1 MAADKEEVRSRTDIV
16 DLIGAHVQLKRRGRN
31 WLGLC
36 PFHQEKTPSFH
47 VDPVTQ
53 SFKCFGCGV
62 GGDAFS
68 FVQRMENMSFIE
80 AAERLAA
87 RAGLEF
93 ARTGGSSMPT
103 GERDALLQMNMTA
116 KDYYRSQLAHSS
128 DAQAYLDRRGITAD
142 SVLRWGLGYAPESWD
157 ALITFLRSRQ
167 LDLRVAAQCG
177 LVGTKDGSRY
187 YDVFRNRLIFPIHDE
202 QERIVGFGGR
212 AVADEEPKYL
222 NSPESALFA
231 KSKLLYG
238 LPFARRSV
246 AASGRSI
253 LMEGYMDVIAAHQ
266 SGFTGAMATLGT
278 SLTGDHAKKLVRLAP
293 IVVLCYD
300 ADRAGI
306 KATLRAAEI
315 LEQQELQVRVIS
327 LPAGEDPDS
336 LLRKR
341 GAEAFEIAVAEA
353 VGRVEYQLRRAVE
366 ETDTAAPEGQT
377 DLLRKLI
384 AILASVPSRTE
395 RDMHMEKVWSY
406 HPMRAHGASIVK
418 DQLHRDAEEYARRLR
433 AQQRAVQSGEPPP
446 APPPAPQAALA
457 LTAERRAELLLVRA
471 LVSVEHRADVL
482 GCCAAGD
489 FFSTVA
495 SRLFEAVRAGLCGP
509 HTDESGI
516 LAAVDAQGDEVFS
529 DGLRQLLQESSVVLA
544 NIPLSSD
551 FVRVEAK
558 RLRRAR
564 VAQVQDQLAGL
575 LRARESF
582 GPEDERH
589 LAEYMRVLRELK
601 GSSAG

>member
-1 MAADKEEVRSRTDIV
+1 MAADKEEIRSRSDIV

-36 PFHQEKTPSFH
+36 PFHQEKTPSFN

-62 GGDAFS
+62 GGDVFS
-68 FVQRMENMSFIE
+68 FVQRMENMSFVE
-80 AAERLAA
+80 AAEKLAA

-93 ARTGGSSMPT
+93 ARTGGTSMPT
-103 GERDALLQMNMTA
+103 GERDALLQMNALA
-116 KDYYRSQLAHSS
+116 KDYYRTQLAHS
-128 DAQAYLDRRGITAD
+128 DEARTYLDRRGITAD

-157 ALITFLRSRQ
+157 ALTTFLRSRR

-177 LVGTKDGSRY
+177 LVGSKDGSRY
-187 YDVFRNRLIFPIHDE
+187 YDVFRNRLVFPIHDE

-212 AVADEEPKYL
+212 AVGDEEPKYL

-266 SGFTGAMATLGT
+266 SGFTAAMATLGT

-293 IVVLCYD
+293 VVVLCYD

-327 LPAGEDPDS
+327 LPEGEDPDS
-336 LLRKR
+336 LLRTR
-341 GAEAFEIAVAEA
+341 GAEAFEVAVTEA
-353 VGRVEYQLRRAVE
+353 VGRVEYQLRQAVA
-366 ETDTAAPEGQT
+366 ETDTGAPEGQAA
-377 DLLRKLI
+377 LLRKLI

-418 DQLHRDAEEYARRLR
+418 DQLHRDAEEYARRMR
-433 AQQRAVQSGEPPP
+433 VQPRAVQSGDPTPAPASPPP
-446 APPPAPQAALA
+446 VVAA

-471 LVSVEHRADVL
+471 LVSVECRTDVL
-482 GCCAAGD
+482 SCCVVGD
-489 FFSTVA
+489 FCSPVA
-495 SRLFEAVRAGLCGP
+495 ARLFSEVRDGMGGP
-509 HTDESGI
+509 HTDEAGLI
-516 LAAVDAQGDEVFS
+516 AAAEAQGDETFC
-529 DGLRQLLQESSVVLA
+529 DALRQLLQESSVALA
-544 NIPLSSD
+544 NIRLSSD
-551 FVRVEAK
+551 IVRAEAK

-601 GSSAG
+601 GSSSG

>member
-1 MAADKEEVRSRTDIV
+1 MAADKEEIRSRTDIV

-36 PFHQEKTPSFH
+36 PFHQEKTPSFN

-62 GGDAFS
+62 GGDVFS
-68 FVQRMENMSFIE
+68 FVQRMENMSFVE
-80 AAERLAA
+80 AAEKLAA
-87 RAGLEF
+87 RAGLEL
-93 ARTGGSSMPT
+93 ARTGGTSMPT
-103 GERDALLQMNMTA
+103 GERDALLQMNAVA
-116 KDYYRSQLAHSS
+116 KDYYRSQLAHSA
-128 DAQAYLDRRGITAD
+128 DARAYLDRRGITAD
-142 SVLRWGLGYAPESWD
+142 AVLRWGLGYAPESWD
-157 ALITFLRSRQ
+157 ALTTFLRSRR

-177 LVGTKDGSRY
+177 LVGSKDGSRY

-202 QERIVGFGGR
+202 QERVVGFGGR
-212 AVADEEPKYL
+212 AVGNEEPKYL

-246 AASGRSI
+246 AVTGRSI

-266 SGFTGAMATLGT
+266 SGFTAAMATLGT

-327 LPAGEDPDS
+327 LPEGEDPDS
-336 LLRKR
+336 LLRTR
-341 GAEAFEIAVAEA
+341 GAEAFEAAVAEA
-353 VGRVEYQLRRAVE
+353 VGRVEYQLRRAVA
-366 ETDTAAPEGQT
+366 ETDSADPEGQAA
-377 DLLRKLI
+377 LLRKLI

-395 RDMHMEKVWSY
+395 RDMHIEKVWSY

-418 DQLHRDAEEYARRLR
+418 DQLHRDAEEYARRMR
-433 AQQRAVQSGEPPP
+433 AQQRAVQAGEPAPAPVIPPP
-446 APPPAPQAALA
+446 AVAP

-471 LVSVEHRADVL
+471 LVSVEFRADVL
-482 GCCAAGD
+482 GCCGMSDFISPVAA
-489 FFSTVA
+489 
-495 SRLFEAVRAGLCGP
+495 RLFCDVRDGLGGP
-509 HTDESGI
+509 HTDEAGLI
-516 LAAVDAQGDEVFS
+516 AAAEVQGDEAFCEA
-529 DGLRQLLQESSVVLA
+529 LRQLLQESSVALA
-544 NIPLSSD
+544 NIRLSSD
-551 FVRVEAK
+551 IVRAEAK

-564 VAQVQDQLAGL
+564 VAQVQDELAGL

-582 GPEDERH
+582 GPDDERH

-601 GSSAG
+601 GSNAG